1 MWRPEGRPN
10 PITPLTPPNHT
21 LMMGI
26 KMPPVCTRP
35 SARCSRA
42 CRNKES
48 SCWEGLSVRC
58 TPVLPCAGPSER
70 PRQGALLH
78 QLVQTEEK
86 RGPRP
91 TRRCPTKHS
100 NLPPSPSPRRRF
112 QIGVLLK
119 KKACG
124 LKREKKLA
132 LSFFHAVLFF
142 FFFFIFPCRSIFFQ
156 VLLTAVGRLP
166 QFVSTNK
173 MSEVPFS
180 VASHVGHR

>member
-70 PRQGALLH
+70 LRQGALLH

-119 KKACG
+119 KG
-124 LKREKKLA
+124 MWFETREKVSVIFLSCSPFFFSFS
-132 LSFFHAVLFF
+132 SFFLAGLFF
-142 FFFFIFPCRSIFFQ
+142 SKSYSQLLDVSHSLFRQIRCLKFP
-156 VLLTAVGRLP
+156 LA
-166 QFVSTNK
+166 
-173 MSEVPFS
+173 
-180 VASHVGHR
+180 